1 MSEKEKWEEE
11 KKGIEEEKTATELAR
26 EHDKIRLL
34 EFEVN
39 MVVVRDSNG
48 VVSNCIM
55 GSLLEWV
62 LRGYLGNWVKCGTQ
76 TFPQCNLTQHRPSL
90 KLANRDLLI
99 RGRELT

>member
-1 MSEKEKWEEE
+1 MREKEKWEEE

-39 MVVVRDSNG
+39 LVAVRDSNG

-55 GSLLEWV
+55 GCLFEWV
-62 LRGYLGNWVKCGTQ
+62 LRGYLGNWVKMWHPNIPTVQFATAPTQ
-76 TFPQCNLTQHRPSL
+76 SQT
-90 KLANRDLLI
+90 
-99 RGRELT
+99 G

>member
-1 MSEKEKWEEE
+1 MREKEKWEEE

-39 MVVVRDSNG
+39 LVVVRDSNG

-55 GSLLEWV
+55 GCLFEWV
-62 LRGYLGNWVKCGTQ
+62 LRGYLGNWVKMWHPNIPTVQFDTASTQ
-76 TFPQCNLTQHRPSL
+76 SQT
-90 KLANRDLLI
+90 
-99 RGRELT
+99 G

>member
-39 MVVVRDSNG
+39 LVVVRDSNG

-55 GSLLEWV
+55 GFLFEWV
-62 LRGYLGNWVKCGTQ
+62 LRGYLGNWVKMWHPNIPTVQFDTAPTQ
-76 TFPQCNLTQHRPSL
+76 SQT
-90 KLANRDLLI
+90 
-99 RGRELT
+99 G

>member
-39 MVVVRDSNG
+39 LVVVRDSNG
-48 VVSNCIM
+48 VVLNCIM
-55 GSLLEWV
+55 ALETLRSLLV
-62 LRGYLGNWVKCGTQ
+62 
-76 TFPQCNLTQHRPSL
+76 
-90 KLANRDLLI
+90 
-99 RGRELT
+99 

>member
-1 MSEKEKWEEE
+1 MSEKEIWEEE

-55 GSLLEWV
+55 
-62 LRGYLGNWVKCGTQ
+62 
-76 TFPQCNLTQHRPSL
+76 
-90 KLANRDLLI
+90 
-99 RGRELT
+99 

>member
-1 MSEKEKWEEE
+1 MREKEKWEEE

-39 MVVVRDSNG
+39 LVVVRDSNG

-55 GSLLEWV
+55 GCLFEWV
-62 LRGYLGNWVKCGTQ
+62 LRGYLGNWVKMWHPNIPTVQFATAPTQ
-76 TFPQCNLTQHRPSL
+76 SQT
-90 KLANRDLLI
+90 
-99 RGRELT
+99 G